1 MARERLAANDSEAS
15 LLDRRSYLKLAG
27 SAVAAVGATSGMGSA
42 QTADTGYGAG
52 GYGQVPY
59 GGGESDSTDSTPTID
74 EFTVST
80 SERLGE
86 DRMFSVQWAAS
97 DPAEDLDT
105 VEVVVAKTAADVN
118 FEVTDVGGASASGWE
133 LFQFPIGSSIDVT
146 IRAKDEAG
154 NVTKKTESVA
164 L

>member
-42 QTADTGYGAG
+42 QTDAGYGAG

-59 GGGESDSTDSTPTID
+59 GGGEADATDSTPTID
-74 EFTVST
+74 EFTVSS

-86 DRMFSVQWAAS
+86 DRMFSVRWAAS

-105 VEVVVAKTAADVN
+105 VEVVVAKTSSDVN
-118 FEVTDVGGASASGWE
+118 FEVTDVTGGSASGWE
-133 LFQFPIGSSIDVT
+133 LFQFPVGSSIDVT

-154 NVTKKTESVA
+154 SVSKESKSIS